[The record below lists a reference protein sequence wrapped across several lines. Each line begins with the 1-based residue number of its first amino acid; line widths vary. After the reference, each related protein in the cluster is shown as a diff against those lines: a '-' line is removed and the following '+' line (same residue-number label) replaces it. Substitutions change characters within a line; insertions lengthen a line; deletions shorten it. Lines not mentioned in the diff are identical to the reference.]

1 MRRNQSVIGFFLP
14 QIMKNYDMYQASF
27 KELLG
32 FIESGD
38 LASDDWRHVQTG
50 RGCGC
55 TSTEVQGRKTM
66 GKLLLVP

>member
-38 LASDDWRHVQTG
+38 LTLTIGGTYRLEEAADVHRLM
-50 RGCGC
+50 
-55 TSTEVQGRKTM
+55 QGRKTM
-66 GKLLLVP
+66 GKLVLVP